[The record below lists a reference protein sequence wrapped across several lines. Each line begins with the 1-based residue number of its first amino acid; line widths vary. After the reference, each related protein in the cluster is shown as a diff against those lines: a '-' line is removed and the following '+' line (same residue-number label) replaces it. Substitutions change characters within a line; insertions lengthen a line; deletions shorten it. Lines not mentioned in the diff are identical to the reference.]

1 MLPKVAVP
9 AAMVP
14 AEIITL
20 ELLGTQGDTSMAETS
35 K

>member
-1 MLPKVAVP
+1 MPLKTAVL

-14 AEIITL
+14 AAITIL
-20 ELLGTQGDTSMAETS
+20 ELLGTQGNTSIVKTS